1 MSKIFRLAIIVV
13 VITTFVNAMAII
25 GVGLYRSIH
34 AYILLAQTGT
44 DDRPGIHIVESL
56 DTFLIA
62 FVFLMMSLG
71 FMKLFVPDFSWFKGI
86 DLPWLKI
93 NDFSQLK
100 TLLWSTLLLTLV
112 VSFSTSILKTQGQLE
127 YTMLIVPASV
137 LFFSLA
143 LKFLPH

>member
-1 MSKIFRLAIIVV
+1 MSKIFRFAIIVV
-13 VITTFVNAMAII
+13 VITTFVNAIAII

-44 DDRPGIHIVESL
+44 DDRPGLHIVESL
-56 DTFLIA
+56 DTFLVA
-62 FVFLMMSLG
+62 FVFLIMSLG

-100 TLLWSTLLLTLV
+100 NLLWSTILLALV
-112 VSFSTSILKTQGQLE
+112 VSFSTSLLKTEEPLE
-127 YTMLIVPASV
+127 YTRLIIPASV
-137 LFFSLA
+137 LMFSLA

>member
-112 VSFSTSILKTQGQLE
+112 VSFSTSILKAQGQLE